1 MNHSI
6 HVSKRIY
13 MNEKIGIL
21 ALGHGSRHPHNKEV
35 VSGVAELI
43 ASKYKNVVVRIGFM
57 NMNSPTMKEGLE
69 AFKGTNVSRI
79 VAVPIFLAHGV
90 HTMEDIPQILGISK
104 ESRKTKIKLDGRDVE
119 LIYSEP
125 LGVDELI
132 ADLAF
137 KRANEAIASN

>member
-1 MNHSI
+1 MT
-6 HVSKRIY
+6 
-13 MNEKIGIL
+13 EKIGIL

-43 ASKYKNVVVRIGFM
+43 AKKYKNVVVRIGFM
-57 NMNSPTMKEGLE
+57 NMNTPTMKEGLDG
-69 AFKGTNVSRI
+69 FKGTGVSKI

-104 ESRKTKIKLDGRDVE
+104 ESRKTMIKLDGKDVA

-125 LGVDELI
+125 LGVDELV
-132 ADLAF
+132 AELAF
-137 KRANEAIASN
+137 KRVNEAISSN

>member
-1 MNHSI
+1 MT
-6 HVSKRIY
+6 
-13 MNEKIGIL
+13 EKIGIL

-43 ASKYKNVVVRIGFM
+43 AKKYRNVVVRIGFM
-57 NMNSPTMKEGLE
+57 NMNTPTMKEGLDG
-69 AFKGTNVSRI
+69 FKGTGVSKI

-104 ESRKTKIKLDGRDVE
+104 ESRKTMIKIDGKDVA

-125 LGVDELI
+125 LGVDELV
-132 ADLAF
+132 AELAY
-137 KRANEAIASN
+137 KRVNEAISSN